1 MHTSSSALTASTT
14 TIGVA
19 IAVPDPWG
27 ARLQAYRSALGDDT
41 AGGIPTHVTLM
52 PPHEI
57 DVEAIEA
64 LERHLEEAS
73 SATYDFR
80 PHPRRTGTFHPVS
93 PMVFVTV
100 AKGISAC
107 EQIARAVRRGPLPAD
122 QKFPYHPHV
131 TVAHHLPGAALD
143 RAFDEMADFEC
154 SFVVDRFSLYVHDG
168 DAGWAPTRDFS
179 LAAPADR

>member
-73 SATYDFR
+73 SATDAFR
-80 PHPRRTGTFHPVS
+80 MHLRGTGTFRPVS
-93 PMVFVTV
+93 PVVFVNLV
-100 AKGISAC
+100 EGISMT
-107 EQIARAVRRGPLPAD
+107 EQLAKDCRREPLALHLE
-122 QKFPYHPHV
+122 FPYHPHV
-131 TVAHHLPGAALD
+131 TVAHVADDALLD
-143 RAFDEMADFEC
+143 RAFDELSDFDC
-154 SFVVDRFSLYVHDG
+154 TFTVVAFHLYVHDPG
-168 DAGWAPTRDFS
+168 LGWKATRDFA
-179 LAAPADR
+179 LAGAAG